1 MNMIFQSLYY
11 QYILDKFHFFLNHQ
25 RHSEFKITKDIQSNN
40 NNNIVLSML
49 YAEICPKV
57 RRHIARGRRAICLLT
72 LGHISAYNMDNTKL
86 LYNYYAFCKFVL

>member
-11 QYILDKFHFFLNHQ
+11 QYILDKFHF
-25 RHSEFKITKDIQSNN
+25 KDVQSNN

-57 RRHIARGRRAICLLT
+57 RR
-72 LGHISAYNMDNTKL
+72 YNALPFRNMRH
-86 LYNYYAFCKFVL
+86 